1 MTGTQIKV
9 LEAAEAEFA
18 EHGFAGAS
26 IRNITQRAGVNVAS
40 IHYHFGS
47 KEELIKQL
55 LLYRIAPVNELRLSR
70 LAEEQA
76 KYPDGVVPVA
86 MLVDVMVRPA
96 LEKIL
101 SPDGALFIRAMARC
115 MSEPFAGMDDID
127 REVFSEMFSTF
138 CRAFSKSLP
147 HLDESAVIAQMN
159 FVVCSMV
166 GMMMHFPR
174 IENLHGTAI
183 TDDKYK
189 HMLESFIHF
198 VAAGVEGA
206 GNV

>member
-1 MTGTQIKV
+1 MTGTQRKV

-18 EHGFAGAS
+18 EFGFAGAS

-70 LAEEQA
+70 LASEQLN
-76 KYPDGVVPVA
+76 YPNGAVPIPV
-86 MLVDVMVRPA
+86 LVDVMVRPA

-101 SPDGALFIRAMARC
+101 SPDGGLFVRAMARC
-115 MSEPFAGMDDID
+115 MSEPFAGMEDID
-127 REVFSEMFSTF
+127 REVFSEVFSTF
-138 CRAFSKSLP
+138 CRAFGKALP
-147 HLDESAVIAQMN
+147 HLSEDAVMAQMN
-159 FVVCSMV
+159 YVVCSMV

-174 IENLHGTAI
+174 IGHLHGTEI
-183 TDDKYK
+183 SEERSTQ
-189 HMLESFIHF
+189 MLESFIHF

-206 GNV
+206 QPV

>member
-70 LAEEQA
+70 LAE
-76 KYPDGVVPVA
+76 
-86 MLVDVMVRPA
+86 
-96 LEKIL
+96 
-101 SPDGALFIRAMARC
+101 
-115 MSEPFAGMDDID
+115 
-127 REVFSEMFSTF
+127 
-138 CRAFSKSLP
+138 
-147 HLDESAVIAQMN
+147 
-159 FVVCSMV
+159 
-166 GMMMHFPR
+166 
-174 IENLHGTAI
+174 
-183 TDDKYK
+183 
-189 HMLESFIHF
+189 
-198 VAAGVEGA
+198 
-206 GNV
+206 

>member
-1 MTGTQIKV
+1 MTETQIKV

-18 EHGFAGAS
+18 ECGFAGAS

-70 LAEEQA
+70 LAAEEL
-76 KYPDGVVPVA
+76 KYPNGVVPVPV
-86 MLVDVMVRPA
+86 LVDLMVRPA

-101 SPDGALFIRAMARC
+101 SPDGSLFVRAMARC

-138 CRAFSKSLP
+138 WRAFGKALP
-147 HLDESAVIAQMN
+147 HLSEDAVLAQMN

-174 IENLHGTAI
+174 IGYLHGTEI
-183 TDDKYK
+183 SDERSKQ
-189 HMLESFIHF
+189 MVESFIHF

-206 GNV
+206 QPV